1 MSSEHQRGAEPVR
14 SSSDESKLAELRGHE
29 ERLEAL
35 RARRTDLEVER
46 IAAEVALRATRA
58 GPGPDVPGAHADAV
72 VTALD
77 RLRRLESRHCAQRAY
92 TDAGV
97 RSQEE
102 LIERLHAGDDALGA
116 WLEAGRASEGA
127 AGRRIARR
135 ALLVACLAILALAFA
150 VHLAFLVLLVP
161 VGGTMSFLLW
171 TGQDREWRRTGARR
185 RFDRLRLEA
194 PSAWTE
200 DAVRERRRALARIAA
215 QVRERASTPAGDA
228 GDAEQEDGHAPIS
241 TPPARTCM
249 MRSQQQVS
257 TRSDSTNPPRQRCV
271 RLPASIAPGR
281 RCTASW
287 RRWRANGT
295 GRARSANRCTAAS
308 PGKAKGRTGWRRER
322 RGAGDGDGAASP
334 PVNDARPGPRYQVA
348 TAAPK
353 VDVTSPAGAVSGFSA
368 AWMLQHRRRKRMW
381 PPGPRNGSGG
391 IDRR

>member
-1 MSSEHQRGAEPVR
+1 MSSEHHRGAEPVR
-14 SSSDESKLAELRGHE
+14 SSSGESKLAELRGHE
-29 ERLEAL
+29 ERLEVL

-58 GPGPDVPGAHADAV
+58 GPGPDVPGAHADVV

-92 TDAGV
+92 MDAGV

-228 GDAEQEDGHAPIS
+228 GDTEHEDGPTDLDA
-241 TPPARTCM
+241 A
-249 MRSQQQVS
+249 
-257 TRSDSTNPPRQRCV
+257 RSDLHDALAAAGLDEERLDESAEAALRAIARVHRAGQALYGVVAEMAGERDGAGVV
-271 RLPASIAPGR
+271 RESLYRGL
-281 RCTASW
+281 
-287 RRWRANGT
+287 
-295 GRARSANRCTAAS
+295 AREGEAAS
-308 PGKAKGRTGWRRER
+308 
-322 RGAGDGDGAASP
+322 DGDAS
-334 PVNDARPGPRYQVA
+334 
-348 TAAPK
+348 
-353 VDVTSPAGAVSGFSA
+353 AGALEAG
-368 AWMLQHRRRKRMW
+368 MERLRRR
-381 PPGPRNGSGG
+381 
-391 IDRR
+391 

>member
-1 MSSEHQRGAEPVR
+1 MSSEHHRGAEPVR

-102 LIERLHAGDDALGA
+102 LIERLHAGDGALGA

-228 GDAEQEDGHAPIS
+228 GDAEQED
-241 TPPARTCM
+241 TRTDLDAA
-249 MRSQQQVS
+249 
-257 TRSDSTNPPRQRCV
+257 RSDLHDALAAAGLDEE
-271 RLPASIAPGR
+271 RLDESAEATLRAIAR
-281 RCTASW
+281 VH
-287 RRWRANGT
+287 RAGQALH
-295 GRARSANRCTAAS
+295 GVVEEMA
-308 PGKAKGRTGWRRER
+308 GER
-322 RGAGDGDGAASP
+322 DG
-334 PVNDARPGPRYQVA
+334 
-348 TAAPK
+348 
-353 VDVTSPAGAVSGFSA
+353 AGAVRESLYRGLAREGKAAPDGDASA
-368 AWMLQHRRRKRMW
+368 EALETEMERLRRR
-381 PPGPRNGSGG
+381 
-391 IDRR
+391 